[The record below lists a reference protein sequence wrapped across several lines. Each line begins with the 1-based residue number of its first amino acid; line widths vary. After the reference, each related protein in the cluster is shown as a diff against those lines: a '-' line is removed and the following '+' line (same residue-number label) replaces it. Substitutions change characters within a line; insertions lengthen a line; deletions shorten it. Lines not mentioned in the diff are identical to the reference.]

1 MFKMSKKHA
10 DNYDYHVS
18 VDTIKKSKT
27 GRIKTQVLDG
37 QSQLLR
43 NQEAGDQ
50 TINSST
56 IASKRAAFFD
66 SSQQLRISQQTKFR
80 KILLPKITKKKL
92 DFVNLT
98 QKWKD
103 EQ

>member
-37 QSQLLR
+37 
-43 NQEAGDQ
+43 
-50 TINSST
+50 
-56 IASKRAAFFD
+56 
-66 SSQQLRISQQTKFR
+66 
-80 KILLPKITKKKL
+80 
-92 DFVNLT
+92 
-98 QKWKD
+98 
-103 EQ
+103 